1 MSNSNLAS
9 LPPSMLHKILSKVA
23 TSHLRDFS
31 SARIAFSEFNQI
43 GREEYFY
50 RSADLFN
57 LNDWIDEVNAL
68 RTFRLRCYQAGMSEF
83 FVLHLLDE
91 GRGKIRLA
99 GERGLLWAKY
109 VDGMLNLAF
118 SVDAGGFVH
127 NYPSFSREFVDR
139 MNYMITTSL
148 SSGHWGYEKPKV
160 FMSLLE
166 RINPNVSHDCW
177 CSAVIEPVFVV
188 SLDGSRTRW
197 TCNRCFWQCAA
208 WDFCNEIHLTAGHWP
223 IED

>member
-1 MSNSNLAS
+1 MLNSNLAS

-23 TSHLRDFS
+23 TSHLRDFG

-43 GREEYFY
+43 GKEEYFY

-57 LNDWIDEVNAL
+57 LNNWIDEANAL
-68 RTFRLRCYQAGMSEF
+68 RTFGLGATKSER
-83 FVLHLLDE
+83 E
-91 GRGKIRLA
+91 KIHLA
-99 GERGLLWAKY
+99 GERRLLWAKY

-118 SVDAGGFVH
+118 SVDARGFVH

-148 SSGHWGYEKPKV
+148 SSCHWGYEKPEV

-188 SLDGSRTRW
+188 SLEGSRTRW

-208 WDFCNEIHLTAGHWP
+208 WDFCNDIHLTAGHWP